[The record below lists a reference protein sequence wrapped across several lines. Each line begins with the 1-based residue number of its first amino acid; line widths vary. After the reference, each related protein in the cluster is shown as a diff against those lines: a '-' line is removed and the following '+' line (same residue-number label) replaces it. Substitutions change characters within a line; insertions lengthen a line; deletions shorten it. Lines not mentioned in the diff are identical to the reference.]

1 MLRNEI
7 PLSSVR
13 GSIYQHSHSGARPSE
28 RFRRGCRT
36 NASYSDFM
44 HDRMQTQ
51 AARFIQ

>member
-13 GSIYQHSHSGARPSE
+13 APIYQHRRSGARPSDH
-28 RFRRGCRT
+28 FRRGCRT
-36 NASYSDFM
+36 GAELSDFM
-44 HDRMQTQ
+44 HDRMHTQ